1 MSLFESLIMSS
12 FYYSCLAYINMP
24 NFSWDRIEVFLV
36 RSLKQIFELPMNMNS
51 AHAREIF
58 RTTTFRESIENFARR
73 RIVGLSNSSSLTQD
87 LIADFRDY
95 SGMNGKDTILE
106 RLLKTAGLDPIS
118 SCHMCSFNVDH
129 DCVK

>member
-1 MSLFESLIMSS
+1 
-12 FYYSCLAYINMP
+12 MP